1 MEVRDDGEL
10 EQGRLGGGQGL
21 GMGWR
26 QRGQW
31 REERRTWETE
41 VDGQGGE
48 KREEGAGW
56 QGQGNGI
63 STVTLETRARVE
75 DEPRQDGGGR
85 RRERG

>member
-31 REERRTWETE
+31 REESTGKGDVWEE
-41 VDGQGGE
+41 
-48 KREEGAGW
+48 
-56 QGQGNGI
+56 
-63 STVTLETRARVE
+63 
-75 DEPRQDGGGR
+75 
-85 RRERG
+85 